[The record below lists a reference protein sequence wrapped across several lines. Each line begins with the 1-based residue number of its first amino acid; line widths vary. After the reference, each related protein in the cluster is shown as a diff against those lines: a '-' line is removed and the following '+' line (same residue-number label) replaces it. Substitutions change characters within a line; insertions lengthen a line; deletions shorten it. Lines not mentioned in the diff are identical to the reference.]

1 MFGLGSLHCENYRR
15 KQRKIQVRSE
25 IRVLLA
31 PRRPKPERPIRP
43 RGKHSASGNSRNTYS
58 VVKHH
63 GRQTPTRCADGH
75 ADSRLDS
82 GTKPGG
88 PDHKLLRTL
97 RKLSGPIP
105 ASLIKSSSLQFA
117 TGSRL
122 PSFITAAA
130 STKLTADIRRTV
142 AFSIATAHRSASGSS
157 RRIAMADVS
166 MINEEGRPLHKEDRL
181 GRLIGRV
188 AANAQRSPSR
198 VRGADPTAC
207 PFRHGDSIKAFG
219 NRAGDSFGH
228 RLVVNEARCLTRRC
242 VSSFFQVQT
251 HVYRSTAITKS
262 STRPTA
268 SY

>member
-1 MFGLGSLHCENYRR
+1 MRKTAKTKENPGSFRNPRFASPLAG
-15 KQRKIQVRSE
+15 QSRSA
-25 IRVLLA
+25 RFA
-31 PRRPKPERPIRP
+31 P
-43 RGKHSASGNSRNTYS
+43 GKHSASGNSRNTYS

-88 PDHKLLRTL
+88 PDHKSLRTL

-207 PFRHGDSIKAFG
+207 PFRHG
-219 NRAGDSFGH
+219 GH
-228 RLVVNEARCLTRRC
+228 DQGVRQPRG
-242 VSSFFQVQT
+242 
-251 HVYRSTAITKS
+251 
-262 STRPTA
+262 
-268 SY
+268 